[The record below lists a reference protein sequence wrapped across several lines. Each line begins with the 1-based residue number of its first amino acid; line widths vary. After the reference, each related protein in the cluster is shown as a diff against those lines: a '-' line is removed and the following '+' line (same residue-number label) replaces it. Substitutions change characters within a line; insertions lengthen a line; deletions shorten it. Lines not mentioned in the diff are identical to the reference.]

1 MLIRVIAFY
10 GLAFVLTIVLG
21 GGQQAAGLSQETV
34 ILAQWGPGLAALVML
49 LLFRRDSHRITVFDR
64 RVRAS
69 RYVLAAVIPMGGAL
83 LIFAINRLTSGAPGP
98 GGSTPIPWVL
108 LLWFPLGALG
118 EELGWRGYLHKR
130 LNVGVAGLASSLI
143 VGPLWA
149 LWHVGMYQNGVLYL
163 AFFVLLMVSYTV
175 VIYALVADVGFN
187 VLVASLFHLMINVTN
202 LLSYS
207 VINDARFIMVSS
219 LVWAAIALAMVLTRK
234 ALFTAGRVTQ

>member
-1 MLIRVIAFY
+1 MLVRVIAFY

-34 ILAQWGPGLAALVML
+34 ILAQWGPGLAALAML
-49 LLFRRDSHRITVFDR
+49 LLFRSDSHRITVFDR
-64 RVRAS
+64 TVRAS
-69 RYVLAAVIPMGGAL
+69 RYVLAALIPMGGAL
-83 LIFAINRLTSGAPGP
+83 LVFAINRLTTCAPGL
-98 GGSTPIPWVL
+98 GGSMPIPWAL

-130 LNVGVAGLASSLI
+130 LNAGVAGLASSLI

-202 LLSYS
+202 LLFYS
-207 VINDARFIMVSS
+207 VINDARFILVSS
-219 LVWAAIALAMVLTRK
+219 LVWAGIALAMVLTRK
-234 ALFTAGRVTQ
+234 TLFTAGRVTP